1 MIGLDINGVD
11 FSKYM
16 ESNEALIDSGTSLF
30 LINDGN
36 KEKKLIILKIYNY
49 FIYNL
54 YFKL

>member
-36 KEKKLIILKIYNY
+36 KEKQLIILKIYNY